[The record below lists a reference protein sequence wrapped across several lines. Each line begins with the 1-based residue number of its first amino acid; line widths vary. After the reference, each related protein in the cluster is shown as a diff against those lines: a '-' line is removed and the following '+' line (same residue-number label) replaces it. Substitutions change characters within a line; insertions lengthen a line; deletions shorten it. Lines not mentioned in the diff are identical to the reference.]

1 MFFEKS
7 LHLGMFSAKV
17 RLKIQFQLKIYI
29 LIFKFIMPNIP
40 RKNGIVISSEI
51 FKLGFLMWN
60 GTSKFYFSV
69 VSIII
74 DLHRN

>member
-1 MFFEKS
+1 
-7 LHLGMFSAKV
+7 MFSANV
-17 RLKIQFQLKIYI
+17 RLKIQLKKII